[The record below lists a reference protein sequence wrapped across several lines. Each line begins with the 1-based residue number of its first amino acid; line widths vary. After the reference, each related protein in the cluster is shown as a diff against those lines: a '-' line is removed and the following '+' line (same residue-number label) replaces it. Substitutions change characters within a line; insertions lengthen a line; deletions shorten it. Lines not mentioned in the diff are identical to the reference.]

1 MDQLFTYKD
10 ILPSNT
16 VKPNSLTAGFGR
28 KTMTEIAC
36 KDYSS

>member
-1 MDQLFTYKD
+1 MNQLLTYKD

-16 VKPNSLTAGFGR
+16 VKPNSLTAAFGR

-36 KDYSS
+36 KELQ